1 MTDRAGEV
9 GVLGVEEPAAAVTRA
24 VPPGRATRG
33 HLRRAASAWL
43 ELGAVYPAAR
53 ARVGLA
59 AALGARGDDEG
70 ADRELAAAR
79 EAFESLG
86 AEGDL
91 ARLRATGRGAAAPAG
106 LTSRELEVLAG
117 ISGGESNRAIALRLG
132 ISVRTV
138 DRHVSN
144 VLDKLGVASRAEAA
158 AFAAR
163 HGLA

>member
-1 MTDRAGEV
+1 VRGPRPKSSSPRPRPSGRRRCGRWRTRP
-9 GVLGVEEPAAAVTRA
+9 PAR
-24 VPPGRATRG
+24 
-33 HLRRAASAWL
+33 RRAASAWL
-43 ELGAVYPAAR
+43 ELGAAYPAAR
-53 ARVGLA
+53 TRVGLA
-59 AALGARGDDEG
+59 AALGALGDDEG

-79 EAFESLG
+79 EAFERLG

-91 ARLRATGRGAAAPAG
+91 ARLRATGRGAGAPAG
-106 LTSRELEVLAG
+106 LTPRELEVLAG
-117 ISGGESNRAIALRLG
+117 ISSGESNRAIAQRLG